1 MPALLTT
8 PPDDPVPTAKSWLV
22 EAESLGRRNAN
33 AIALAS
39 TDRTGRPSVRM
50 VLVKELAPAGYLVF
64 YTNYGSRK
72 AAELEATGRAAAV
85 LYWHELGRQVRFEG
99 IVVRSPESESDA
111 YFATRPRES
120 QLSAWSSEQSRPLAD
135 PAELERRV
143 ARVAAEHRGDGS
155 VSQQSL
161 PRPEFWG
168 GFRLWLDAIELWVE
182 GAHRFHER
190 VRYERRLAPKEA
202 HSFTADRW
210 RWQRL
215 QP

>member
-1 MPALLTT
+1 MPAVLRV
-8 PPDDPVPTAKSWLV
+8 PPDDPLPTATRWLA
-22 EAESLGRRNAN
+22 EAETLGRRNAN

-72 AAELEATGRAAAV
+72 AAELETTGRAAAV
-85 LYWHELGRQVRFEG
+85 LYWHELGRQIRFEG
-99 IVVRSPESESDA
+99 IVVRSPAAESDA
-111 YFATRPRES
+111 YFATRPRLS
-120 QLSAWSSEQSRPLAD
+120 QVSAWSSEQSRPFSD
-135 PAELERRV
+135 PAELERRAASIV
-143 ARVAAEHRGDGS
+143 AERSSPQA
-155 VSQQSL
+155 SL

-168 GFRLWLDAIELWVE
+168 GYRLWIDTLELWVE

-190 VRYERRLAPKEA
+190 VRYERRLEPTDA
-202 HSFTADRW
+202 HSFVADGW